1 MEATWDQYKIKPAT
15 LSLYTEDATVSY
27 LPSGANAKTSADIR
41 RFYLSSHFSKKAIT
55 LVETIQNR
63 VMTNDKLVEELEWT
77 ITFHTNECSWL
88 LGNLDDHQLLNVT
101 IKIPVVISVIFD
113 NDLIKTIRVYWDQ
126 ASVLKQLRV
135 IPDRNKWPIVG
146 AEQVNVFHSTPI
158 TSPTSSSG
166 KDQEKKPFA
175 PGRVFAPEEE
185 VYRPAKKY
193 DHKPKR
199 DIFTY
204 QPPEEKPMVAYNPRV
219 NPSFTLA
226 HDDGSSSKSATA
238 TITPE
243 NNKTNPV
250 LNNKATPIK
259 RNIFAP
265 LSPSEE
271 EKNTKKLNDL
281 KLNDNNTGTRNIF
294 G

>member
-27 LPSGANAKTSADIR
+27 LPSGANAKTNADIR

-88 LGNLDDHQLLNVT
+88 LGNLDNHQLLNVT
-101 IKIPVVISVIFD
+101 IKLPVVISVIFD

-135 IPDRNKWPIVG
+135 IPDRNKWPIIG

-158 TSPTSSSG
+158 TSPTSSSD
-166 KDQEKKPFA
+166 KNQEKKPFA

-226 HDDGSSSKSATA
+226 HDDGSSSKSAT
-238 TITPE
+238 TTTPE

-271 EKNTKKLNDL
+271 ENNTKKMNDL
-281 KLNDNNTGTRNIF
+281 KLNNNNTGTRNIF